1 MAMSSCTNLRR
12 QRDPI
17 VAEITAGGL
26 LRRGVVSCRNRQSS
40 ELGEQ
45 DCGRRRRRRKNW
57 WCLEAE
63 GAFTPTFPFFV
74 VCQWT

>member
-1 MAMSSCTNLRR
+1 MAMSSGTSSRR
-12 QRDPI
+12 RRGLT
-17 VAEITAGGL
+17 VAGITAGGL
-26 LRRGVVSCRNRQSS
+26 LRREVVSCRNRQSS

-45 DCGRRRRRRKNW
+45 DCGRRRRKKNW

-63 GAFTPTFPFFV
+63 GAFTPTFLFFA